1 MKPAAKPAG
10 KPSGPTVFIVDD
22 DVSVREALSG
32 LILSIGLHVE
42 AFSSAKEFLR
52 YQRPEVPACLV
63 LDVRLPGQSG
73 LELQRELAAG
83 GHPIPVIIITAHG
96 DIPMSVG
103 AMKAG
108 AVDFLTKPF
117 RGPDLLE
124 AINLG
129 LKRSAEGRRRQEEL
143 ALLRTRRA
151 TLTQREIEVMDL
163 VVKGLLNKQIAT
175 QLGVAE
181 ITVKVQR
188 GRVMAKMKA
197 NSLADLVRMSER
209 LS

>member
-1 MKPAAKPAG
+1 VNSSLFANA
-10 KPSGPTVFIVDD
+10 TVFIVDD
-22 DVSVREALSG
+22 DAGVRKALADLIECAG
-32 LILSIGLHVE
+32 LGVKSF
-42 AFSSAKEFLR
+42 ASAQEFLR
-52 YQRPEVPACLV
+52 HPPPKGPACLV
-63 LDVRLPGQSG
+63 LDVSLPGISG
-73 LELQRELAAG
+73 LELQRRLASLADCP
-83 GHPIPVIIITAHG
+83 PIIMITGNG
-96 DIPMSVG
+96 DVPTSVR

-108 AVDFLTKPF
+108 AIDFLTKPF